1 LAWHGNLP
9 VLEYDEVAAFISIF
23 LPSASGA
30 VRRAR
35 RSQKAAVDVWQ
46 CDALGI

>member
-1 LAWHGNLP
+1 LAWHGDLP
-9 VLEYDEVAAFISIF
+9 VLEYDDVVAFISIF

-30 VRRAR
+30 ARRAPI
-35 RSQKAAVDVWQ
+35 SKAAVGVWQ